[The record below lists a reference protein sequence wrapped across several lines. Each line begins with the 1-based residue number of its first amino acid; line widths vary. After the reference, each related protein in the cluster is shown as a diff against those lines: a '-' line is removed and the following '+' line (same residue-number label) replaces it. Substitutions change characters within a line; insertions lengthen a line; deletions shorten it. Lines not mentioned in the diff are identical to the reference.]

1 MLTVKNISVS
11 YRKEELILHNLSFSV
26 NEGNILIL
34 LGPNGA
40 GKSTLLRSINT
51 ILKPQKGIVEVES
64 NKISGMSAGAI
75 AKKLGYVAQRQ
86 NAGNMNVFDS
96 VLLGR
101 KPHVGIKS
109 GPTDFAKA
117 AHAIHQLGLEH
128 LTMRNTNQLSGGELQ
143 KVCVARAFAQEPRIF
158 LLDEPT
164 SNLDL
169 KNQMD
174 ILHIIRR
181 IVTKHSLAA
190 VITMHDLNLAFRFAD
205 KIILLNKG
213 QIAAQGTVESITPEI
228 LSQVYGV
235 QVDIIRHNGNVIVIP
250 V

>member
-1 MLTVKNISVS
+1 MDVKNISVS
-11 YRKEELILHNLSFSV
+11 YRKSELILNNLSFSAV
-26 NEGNILIL
+26 EGNLVVL

-40 GKSTLLRSINT
+40 GKTTLLRSINA
-51 ILKPQKGIVEVES
+51 ILKPQKGVVEVE
-64 NKISGMSAGAI
+64 NQNVLKMPACQVAKIM
-75 AKKLGYVAQRQ
+75 GYVAQRN
-86 NAGNMNVFDS
+86 NAGNISVFDA

-101 KPHVGIKS
+101 KPHVGMKTS
-109 GPTDFAKA
+109 PTDFAKVSQIMQ
-117 AHAIHQLGLEH
+117 HLGLES
-128 LTMRNTNQLSGGELQ
+128 LALRKISQLSGGELQ
-143 KVCVARAFAQEPRIF
+143 KVCIARAFVQEPRIF

-174 ILHIIRR
+174 ILHTIRD
-181 IVTKHSLAA
+181 IVKKNSLTA
-190 VITMHDLNLAFRFAD
+190 VITMHNLNFAFRFAD

-213 QIAAQGTVESITPEI
+213 KIFAQGTAESITPEI

-235 QVDIIRHNGNVIVIP
+235 RVEMIRHNGHVMVIP